1 MINSLW
7 NAAPTGVAR
16 GAARRRTEA
25 ELQRGRWNFAWCR
38 VKWNL
43 GCILLAVV
51 LFASGAAAQ
60 TVTLN
65 GAGATFPFPLYSKW
79 SQVYAEEKG
88 VHINYQSIGS
98 GGGIRQFI
106 SKTVDFG
113 ASDGPMTDEQ
123 IAQAGGRVLH
133 IPMVAG
139 AVVPVYNIPGVGQG
153 LNFAP
158 DVLADIFLGRITKWN
173 DPRLSRANPRAK
185 LPAADIVVV
194 HRSDGSGTTAIWVN
208 YLSKV
213 SPLWKTR
220 VGEGTSVNWPTG
232 LGGRGNEGVA
242 GLVRQTPNSLGYVE
256 LAYALTNKMT
266 FGSVRN
272 KAGQF
277 IRPSLSST
285 TKAMD
290 GALRTIPDDYRVF
303 FTNPDGK
310 DAYPVAGFTWIL
322 INAEQADA
330 VKGKAL
336 VEFLWW
342 AIHDGQK
349 YAPALLYAP
358 LPKSLVTKVERT
370 LKSVTTG
377 GQAILQ

>member
-1 MINSLW
+1 MIKGLW
-7 NAAPTGVAR
+7 
-16 GAARRRTEA
+16 
-25 ELQRGRWNFAWCR
+25 R
-38 VKWNL
+38 V

-51 LFASGAAAQ
+51 VFAGGAAAQ

-88 VHINYQSIGS
+88 VQINYQSIGS

-106 SKTVDFG
+106 AKTVDFG

-139 AVVPVYNIPGVGQG
+139 AVVPVYNVPGIGQG
-153 LNFAP
+153 LNFTP

-173 DPRLSRANPRAK
+173 DPRLSRLNPKAN
-185 LPAADIVVV
+185 LPGADIVVV
-194 HRSDGSGTTAIWVN
+194 HRSDGSGTTTIWVN

-213 SPLWKTR
+213 SPIWKAR

-242 GLVRQTPNSLGYVE
+242 GLVRQTPNTLGYVE

-277 IRPSLSST
+277 VRPTLSST

-290 GALRTIPDDYRVF
+290 GALKNIPDDFRVF

-336 VEFLWW
+336 TEFLWW

-349 YAPALLYAP
+349 YAPTLLYAP
-358 LPKSLVTKVERT
+358 LPKTLVTRVERT
-370 LKSVTTG
+370 LKSVTYR
-377 GQAILQ
+377 GQPILP

>member
-1 MINSLW
+1 MIKSLW
-7 NAAPTGVAR
+7 RVGYILVA
-16 GAARRRTEA
+16 
-25 ELQRGRWNFAWCR
+25 LVVFA
-38 VKWNL
+38 
-43 GCILLAVV
+43 G
-51 LFASGAAAQ
+51 GAAAQ

-106 SKTVDFG
+106 AKTVDFG
-113 ASDGPMTDEQ
+113 ATDGPMTDEQ
-123 IAQAGGRVLH
+123 IAQSGGRVLH

-139 AVVPVYNIPGVGQG
+139 AVVPVYNLPGVGQG
-153 LNFAP
+153 LNFTP

-173 DPRLSRANPRAK
+173 DPRLSRLNPKAN
-185 LPAADIVVV
+185 LPGTDIVVV

-213 SPLWKTR
+213 SPMWKAR

-242 GLVRQTPNSLGYVE
+242 GLVRQTPNTLGYVE

-277 IRPSLSST
+277 VRPTLSST

-290 GALRTIPDDYRVF
+290 GALKNIPDDFRVF

-336 VEFLWW
+336 TEFLWW

-349 YAPALLYAP
+349 YAPTLLYAP
-358 LPKSLVTKVERT
+358 LPKSLVTRVERS
-370 LKSVTTG
+370 LKSVTYR
-377 GQAILQ
+377 GQPILP

>member
-1 MINSLW
+1 MIL
-7 NAAPTGVAR
+7 
-16 GAARRRTEA
+16 
-25 ELQRGRWNFAWCR
+25 
-38 VKWNL
+38 
-43 GCILLAVV
+43 ILLAIMV
-51 LFASGAAAQ
+51 LAAGAAAQ
-60 TVTLN
+60 PVTLN

-88 VHINYQSIGS
+88 VQINYQSIGS

-106 SKTVDFG
+106 AKTVDFG
-113 ASDGPMTDEQ
+113 ATDGPMSDEQ

-139 AVVPVYNIPGVGQG
+139 AVVPVYNVSGVGPG
-153 LNFAP
+153 LNFTP
-158 DVLADIFLGRITKWN
+158 DVLADIFLARITKWN
-173 DPRLSRANPRAK
+173 DPRLVKVNPKAQ
-185 LPAADIVVV
+185 LPSADIVVM

-213 SPLWKTR
+213 SPLWKAR

-242 GLVRQTPNSLGYVE
+242 GLVRQTPNALGYVE
-256 LAYALTNKMT
+256 LAYALTNKMS

-272 KAGQF
+272 RAGQF
-277 IRPSLSST
+277 VRPTLSST
-285 TKAMD
+285 TKAME
-290 GALRTIPDDYRVF
+290 GALKNIPEDYRVF

-322 INAEQADA
+322 IAAEQPDP

-342 AIHDGQK
+342 AVHDGQK
-349 YAPALLYAP
+349 YAPTLLYAP
-358 LPKSLVTKVERT
+358 LPKNLVARVERT
-370 LKSVTTG
+370 LKSVTSRG
-377 GQAILQ
+377 APVLP